1 MFLLIKDVEAPLT
14 RKKRPLNNFST
25 PFHGAAPTVSQP
37 LIPLVPIRKLVDRK
51 HQEHKMSG
59 SNHIELWSPA
69 NPFETQG
76 TTNCSNLATRL
87 QGNFV
92 AKEIFVAMCA
102 FFDAWRGGEALS
114 SLKMDQT
121 RKTQICVSLLS
132 LIKWKIKYL
141 VCYVMISST
150 VDCHIAKTIALTLM
164 TENVSV
170 NSSQTCAQCYCN
182 MVKKLFQNE
191 DVAINVPSSF
201 PAQYG
206 AN

>member
-1 MFLLIKDVEAPLT
+1 M
-14 RKKRPLNNFST
+14 
-25 PFHGAAPTVSQP
+25 
-37 LIPLVPIRKLVDRK
+37 
-51 HQEHKMSG
+51 
-59 SNHIELWSPA
+59 
-69 NPFETQG
+69 
-76 TTNCSNLATRL
+76 
-87 QGNFV
+87 
-92 AKEIFVAMCA
+92 AKEIFVAICA
-102 FFDAWRGGEALS
+102 FFRCLKRGRD
-114 SLKMDQT
+114 SLFLEIDQT

-191 DVAINVPSSF
+191 DVAINVPSSS
-201 PAQYG
+201 PQP
-206 AN
+206 NITPINRR